1 MKRLL
6 YGVILATVLLIP
18 NQGTD
23 VGKLIPV
30 EVIAVS
36 ESENGV
42 TVRTD
47 TEDTGAGATLAE
59 AFRDL
64 EDTAPGMI
72 YLDTAEYLI
81 IETGSEELLGELNGY
96 LKKSI
101 RVCKG
106 AEELPLTGVA
116 DYLSAHQPDRKLGK
130 IEEYSQIPELREE
143 NGRYL
148 LLEK

>member
-1 MKRLL
+1 MKLLL
-6 YGVILATVLLIP
+6 YGAILAAVLLIP
-18 NQGTD
+18 NEGTD

-36 ESENGV
+36 ESGNGV

-47 TEDTGAGATLAE
+47 TEDMGAGATLAE
-59 AFRDL
+59 AFQNL
-64 EDTAPGMI
+64 EDTAPGFI

-81 IETGSEELLGELNGY
+81 VETESEELLGELKGY
-96 LKKSI
+96 LKNSV

-106 AEELPLTGVA
+106 AEDLPLAGVA
-116 DYLSAHQPDRKLGK
+116 DYLSAHQPDEKLGK

-148 LLEK
+148 LSKK